1 MKALQGR
8 RRAPYINGDVE
19 KESTTDCQISCPLAD
34 EERWSEMMRLQHYSG
49 REGGGEVVLHEEE
62 EGSQGRNLRLTS
74 LFLVFP

>member
-1 MKALQGR
+1 M
-8 RRAPYINGDVE
+8 NVDVE

-49 REGGGEVVLHEEE
+49 REVVLHEEE
-62 EGSQGRNLRLTS
+62 EGREGRNLRLTS